1 MPRPRISEKMAAKI
15 VAYRAAKKELDDSRM
30 AHKQSLDRVRGRS
43 RTTKLWMAE
52 GGVGDGDGDDDVGTA
67 APIIQKKKVCHHCDT
82 AILQPSEVSKDYCT
96 NSCASADGWFKGR
109 D

>member
-15 VAYRAAKKELDDSRM
+15 VAYRAAKKELDNSRT
-30 AHKQSLDRVRGRS
+30 AHKQSLDRARDYN
-43 RTTKLWMAE
+43 RTTKLWMAMADDDD
-52 GGVGDGDGDDDVGTA
+52 DGDSVSPAT
-67 APIIQKKKVCHHCDT
+67 PIIQKKVCHHCDT

>member
-15 VAYRAAKKELDDSRM
+15 VAYRAAKTELDDSRI
-30 AHKQSLDRVRGRS
+30 AHKQSLDYSRSRS

-52 GGVGDGDGDDDVGTA
+52 GGAGDDDDDVGTA

>member
-15 VAYRAAKKELDDSRM
+15 VAYRAAKKELNDSRT
-30 AHKQSLDRVRGRS
+30 AHKQSLDRSRSRS
-43 RTTKLWMAE
+43 RTTKLWMAD
-52 GGVGDGDGDDDVGTA
+52 GGIGDGDDAVCLSA
-67 APIIQKKKVCHHCDT
+67 AAAIQKKACHHCDT
-82 AILQPSEVSKDYCT
+82 GFTQPSEVSKDYCT

>member
-15 VAYRAAKKELDDSRM
+15 VAYRAAKKELDDSRI
-30 AHKQSLDRVRGRS
+30 AHKQSLDRARGCS
-43 RTTKLWMAE
+43 RTTKLWMAD
-52 GGVGDGDGDDDVGTA
+52 GGIGDDDGDDSAVA
-67 APIIQKKKVCHHCDT
+67 APIIQKKVCHHCDT